1 MSTPERDRILA
12 LAGVFQS
19 AVLVQQ
25 LARESRCGQTAYRA
39 SIRSILMLDAPDVST
54 LFGGVGGLRTGL
66 SKLREQLGGR
76 SGPHEL
82 ELARYVIA
90 MVQLAGKLPRRADVE
105 QELQEGISAARA
117 RYLDDLDQANEV
129 PDGLVDELAQ
139 LYTRTISNMNPRI
152 LVSGEHGYL
161 TDPGVA
167 ARVRAGLLAGIRA
180 GVAWL
185 QLGGS
190 RWQLLFGRRKLLRE
204 TENLLQG

>member
-1 MSTPERDRILA
+1 MTAPESDRILA

-25 LARESRCGQTAYRA
+25 LARESRCGQTAFRA
-39 SIRSILMLDAPDVST
+39 SIRSILVLDAPDVPS
-54 LFGGVGGLRTGL
+54 LFGDVAGVRTGL

-90 MVQLAGKLPRRADVE
+90 MVQLAGKLPRRADIE
-105 QELQEGISAARA
+105 QELQQGISAARM
-117 RYLDDLDQANEV
+117 RYFEELEQSSEV
-129 PDGLVDELAQ
+129 PEGLVDELAQ

-152 LVSGEHGYL
+152 MVSGEHGYL

-190 RWQLLFGRRKLLRE
+190 RWQLLFSRRRLLRE
-204 TENLLQG
+204 AENLLEG

>member
-1 MSTPERDRILA
+1 LSAPERDRILA

-39 SIRSILMLDAPDVST
+39 SIHSILMLDAPDVAS
-54 LFGGVGGLRTGL
+54 LYGGIGGVRTGL
-66 SKLREQLGGR
+66 TKLREQLGGR
-76 SGPHEL
+76 SGPHEI

-90 MVQLAGKLPRRADVE
+90 LVQLAGKLSRRADVE
-105 QELQEGISAARA
+105 QELQEGISAARV
-117 RYLDDLDQANEV
+117 RYFEELEQGHEV
-129 PDGLVDELAQ
+129 PQALVDDLAQ

-161 TDPGVA
+161 TDPGIA
-167 ARVRAGLLAGIRA
+167 ARVRAGLLAGVRA

-190 RWQLLFGRRKLLRE
+190 RWQLLFSRRKLLRE
-204 TENLLQG
+204 AENLLEG